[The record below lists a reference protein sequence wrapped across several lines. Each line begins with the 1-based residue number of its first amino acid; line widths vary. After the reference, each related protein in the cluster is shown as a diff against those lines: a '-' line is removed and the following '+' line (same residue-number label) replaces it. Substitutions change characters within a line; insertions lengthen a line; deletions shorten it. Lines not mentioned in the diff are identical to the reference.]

1 LRLPQV
7 TSSGIS
13 HQSFHGKSF
22 DLPKM
27 IVAITMLSQTRIE
40 HPKIFYYLSRLP
52 EDVSIA
58 RLARQNYCYLVSIA
72 STSLAR
78 CLSLLKYSAVTCR

>member
-22 DLPKM
+22 DLPKR

-40 HPKIFYYLSRLP
+40 HPKMFYYPLRLLK
-52 EDVSIA
+52 DVSIVGFA
-58 RLARQNYCYLVSIA
+58 QQNYCYLVSIA

-78 CLSLLKYSAVTCR
+78 CFSLLKYSAVTCR